1 VTEPL
6 QTHWLYFVYRG
17 DLVAGIDNLV
27 VPSSEKARE
36 IGRKGGIAS
45 GEAKRARKTLREELL
60 ALLSEGDVQKSIG
73 LALVREAQL
82 GNNSGSVARAF
93 ETIRDTVGEKP
104 TESMVLTANVNT
116 PYDELTADEL
126 RALLKQHEDGAI

>member
-1 VTEPL
+1 M
-6 QTHWLYFVYRG
+6 
-17 DLVAGIDNLV
+17 AGIDNLV

>member
-1 VTEPL
+1 M
-6 QTHWLYFVYRG
+6 
-17 DLVAGIDNLV
+17 AGIDNLTPFTV
-27 VPSSEKARE
+27 DKARE
-36 IGRKGGIAS
+36 VGKLGGIAS
-45 GEAKRARKTLREELL
+45 GEAKRKRKTLREELL
-60 ALLSEGDVQKSIG
+60 ALLADGDTQEKVS
-73 LALVREAQL
+73 LALIREAQL
-82 GNNSGSVARAF
+82 GNASGSVARAF